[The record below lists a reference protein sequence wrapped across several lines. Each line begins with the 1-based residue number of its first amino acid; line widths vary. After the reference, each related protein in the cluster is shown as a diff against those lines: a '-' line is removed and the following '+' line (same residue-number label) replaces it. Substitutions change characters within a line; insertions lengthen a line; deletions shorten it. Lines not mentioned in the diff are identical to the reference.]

1 MPSDRKFW
9 NKIARK
15 YANDP
20 IANVAA
26 YEYTLE
32 RTASYLSPH
41 QRVLEIGCGTGT
53 TALRLAPHVAQYT
66 GTDVSD
72 EMIVIARE
80 KNAAEAVAHLSFEQ
94 FDVDTDHTTQTYDVI
109 LGFNVLH
116 LLRGSGYGIST
127 LDQMLQPGGLLITK
141 TICYPDGWRGIA
153 LRSIIA
159 VMPLLRMIGKAPFC
173 AFRPYPTYMPPLTR
187 WDTKC
192 WSRGIIPHPRRAG
205 SLWRANPINAAPI
218 NVVRFRSK
226 HRSGYRPPV
235 AVFPQ
240 RPRRPRRPLST
251 HVDGRRHA

>member
-15 YANDP
+15 YAKDP
-20 IANVAA
+20 IADMAA

-72 EMIVIARE
+72 EMIAIARE

-116 LLRGSGYGIST
+116 LLRGSDYGIST

-173 AFRPYPTYMPPLTR
+173 AHSDHTRTACRLCRVGIRGVGTGKLSRIPAAPVHCGAQTRLTR
-187 WDTKC
+187 
-192 WSRGIIPHPRRAG
+192 PRLTR
-205 SLWRANPINAAPI
+205 
-218 NVVRFRSK
+218 
-226 HRSGYRPPV
+226 
-235 AVFPQ
+235 
-240 RPRRPRRPLST
+240 
-251 HVDGRRHA
+251 

>member
-1 MPSDRKFW
+1 MPNDRKFW

-15 YANDP
+15 YAKDP
-20 IANVAA
+20 IADMAA

-72 EMIVIARE
+72 EMIAIARE

-116 LLRGSGYGIST
+116 LLRGSYYGIST
-127 LDQMLQPGGLLITK
+127 LDQMLKPGGLLITK

-159 VMPLLRMIGKAPFC
+159 VMPLLRMIGKAPFVRIPTIPDLHA
-173 AFRPYPTYMPPLTR
+173 AFDALGYEVWEQGNYPASP
-187 WDTKC
+187 
-192 WSRGIIPHPRRAG
+192 PRRF
-205 SLWRANPINAAPI
+205 I
-218 NVVRFRSK
+218 
-226 HRSGYRPPV
+226 V
-235 AVFPQ
+235 ARKP
-240 RPRRPRRPLST
+240 
-251 HVDGRRHA
+251 D

>member
-218 NVVRFRSK
+218 NAVRFRSK

>member
-20 IANVAA
+20 IAAVAA
-26 YEYTLE
+26 YESTLE

-41 QRVLEIGCGTGT
+41 QRILEIGCGTGT

-72 EMIVIARE
+72 EMIAIARE

-109 LGFNVLH
+109 LGFNVVH
-116 LLRGSGYGIST
+116 MLRGSDYGIST

-159 VMPLLRMIGKAPFC
+159 VMPLLRMIGKAPFVRIPTISDLHA
-173 AFRPYPTYMPPLTR
+173 AFDALGYEVLEQGNYPASP
-187 WDTKC
+187 
-192 WSRGIIPHPRRAG
+192 PRRF
-205 SLWRANPINAAPI
+205 I
-218 NVVRFRSK
+218 
-226 HRSGYRPPV
+226 V
-235 AVFPQ
+235 ARKP
-240 RPRRPRRPLST
+240 
-251 HVDGRRHA
+251 D